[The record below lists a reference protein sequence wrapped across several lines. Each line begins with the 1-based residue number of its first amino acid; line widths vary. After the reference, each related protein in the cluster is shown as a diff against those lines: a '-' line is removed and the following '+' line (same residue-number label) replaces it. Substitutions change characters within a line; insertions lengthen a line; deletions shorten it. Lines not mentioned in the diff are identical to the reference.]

1 MSAKLII
8 AYIQVVKCRR
18 NFIVVQVCTTE
29 IFKFRASFQRNKKIA
44 STALIVTLSICM
56 ENSDQQLSNDMYI
69 NLHTPVLTKIK
80 YTYIMAIHSGRCM
93 F

>member
-1 MSAKLII
+1 MGTLKKK
-8 AYIQVVKCRR
+8 QVVKCCR

-29 IFKFRASFQRNKKIA
+29 IFKFRASFQRNRKIA

-69 NLHTPVLTKIK
+69 NLHTPVLTKIQ
-80 YTYIMAIHSGRCM
+80 YTYKMAIHSGRCM

>member
-8 AYIQVVKCRR
+8 AYEQVVKCYR

-29 IFKFRASFQRNKKIA
+29 ILKFRASFQSNKKIA
-44 STALIVTLSICM
+44 STAPIVTLSICM

-80 YTYIMAIHSGRCM
+80 YTYKTAIHSCACM